1 MICVS
6 CMIIIIKL
14 YYNNMSGDTTSI
26 LDLPTDPTGG
36 GSVGGNVSFSINER
50 MPADGNNQSQSQPS
64 SGMSLDQS
72 TINQLVSGLQHA
84 SSTGLTQLQSRDIP
98 RNTDGLVQDP
108 SIQPNY
114 IPPAPSE
121 SQDYIRDY
129 QENEDIIAE
138 YNKQND
144 RIGAMD
150 QMYDEIQT
158 PLLLCILYFLFQLPI
173 FKRLLF
179 KYLPFLFFKDG
190 NINIYGYL
198 FTSILFGVIYYI
210 LSKTTTLFGT
220 F

>member
-1 MICVS
+1 
-6 CMIIIIKL
+6 
-14 YYNNMSGDTTSI
+14 
-26 LDLPTDPTGG
+26 
-36 GSVGGNVSFSINER
+36 
-50 MPADGNNQSQSQPS
+50 MPAADGNNQQPAS

-138 YNKQND
+138 YNKQHEKMSS
-144 RIGAMD
+144 MD

-179 KYLPFLFFKDG
+179 KYAPFLFFKDG

-198 FTSILFGVIYYI
+198 FTSILFGVMYYI

>member
-1 MICVS
+1 
-6 CMIIIIKL
+6 
-14 YYNNMSGDTTSI
+14 MSGDTTSI

-50 MPADGNNQSQSQPS
+50 MPADANNQSQPQSS
-64 SGMSLDQS
+64 SGMSLDQT

-121 SQDYIRDY
+121 SLDYIRDY

-138 YNKQND
+138 YNKQHE
-144 RIGAMD
+144 RIGTMD
-150 QMYDEIQT
+150 QMYDEI
-158 PLLLCILYFLFQLPI
+158 PKLIVFIWFIHWFLHKLSSY
-173 FKRLLF
+173 R
-179 KYLPFLFFKDG
+179 
-190 NINIYGYL
+190 
-198 FTSILFGVIYYI
+198 FT
-210 LSKTTTLFGT
+210 
-220 F
+220 

>member
-1 MICVS
+1 
-6 CMIIIIKL
+6 
-14 YYNNMSGDTTSI
+14 MSGDTTSI

-36 GSVGGNVSFSINER
+36 GTIGGNVSFSINEII
-50 MPADGNNQSQSQPS
+50 PDGNNQGNPTQSPP
-64 SGMSLDQS
+64 GVSLDQN
-72 TINQLVSGLQHA
+72 TITQLVSGLQHA
-84 SSTGLTQLQSRDIP
+84 SSTGVTQLQSRDIP

-114 IPPAPSE
+114 IPPAPSD

-138 YNKQND
+138 YNKQNE
-144 RIGAMD
+144 RMGTMD

-190 NINIYGYL
+190 NVNIYGYL
-198 FTSILFGVIYYI
+198 FTSILFGVMYYI

>member
-1 MICVS
+1 
-6 CMIIIIKL
+6 
-14 YYNNMSGDTTSI
+14 MSGDTTSI

-36 GSVGGNVSFSINER
+36 GTIGGNVSFSINER
-50 MPADGNNQSQSQPS
+50 IPAADGNNQSQPPSS

-138 YNKQND
+138 YNKEHE
-144 RIGAMD
+144 RMSSLD

-158 PLLLCILYFLFQLPI
+158 PLLLCIFISCF
-173 FKRLLF
+173 
-179 KYLPFLFFKDG
+179 
-190 NINIYGYL
+190 NYL
-198 FTSILFGVIYYI
+198 FSKDYCSSICPFYF
-210 LSKTTTLFGT
+210 SKMEI
-220 F
+220 

>member
-1 MICVS
+1 
-6 CMIIIIKL
+6 
-14 YYNNMSGDTTSI
+14 MSGDTTSI

-50 MPADGNNQSQSQPS
+50 IPADGNNLSQPQPS

-98 RNTDGLVQDP
+98 RNTEGLVQDP

-138 YNKQND
+138 YNKQHE
-144 RIGAMD
+144 RMGTMD

-198 FTSILFGVIYYI
+198 FTSILFGVMYYI